1 MWVVKECKFL
11 RFVSVHVMIDDCFLA
26 LHIDLTQLNL
36 LSKLCLAVLKG
47 TALYFAQEGEIEADA
62 GKVTLSFIVRTFTI
76 AVNDQFAAPTS
87 THRGRDVLEVVD
99 VVGVGEDVVAVRIV
113 EALSSDLLA
122 LELWGF

>member
-1 MWVVKECKFL
+1 MYL
-11 RFVSVHVMIDDCFLA
+11 
-26 LHIDLTQLNL
+26 
-36 LSKLCLAVLKG
+36 
-47 TALYFAQEGEIEADA
+47 AQEGEIEADA
-62 GKVTLSFIVRTFTI
+62 GKVTLSFIVLTFTI
-76 AVNDQFAAPTS
+76 AVNDQFTAPTS